1 MAKLLTGIPGKT
13 ALIFFGVFLLI
24 VLPASYAIFAKVKQI
39 LVQADTKELTLE
51 GEKLFNQVKLDP
63 QVVPIPPLGYSIF
76 LRLSNPLRTDSL
88 FASPYFPTY
97 IDQLHGEAVIEID
110 TLKIVTLVRPLEY
123 GNAQMNFSIARSNQR
138 LSTQIKE
145 LKGYLFFANVFS
157 ILIAGLLVYF
167 VSGYTLNPIKQIINV
182 AENIN
187 ASQSIGRVPVPRSQ
201 DETKQLALTI
211 NNMLARI
218 ENSIQNQTNFFASA
232 AHELRTP
239 LTVMKTELTLV
250 QEDKRWHE
258 MLKEVERLE
267 RIVND
272 FLMISQLKSKSL
284 TLRKS
289 EVDLNELLV
298 SALKKVKYLSQERK
312 SSVQINLQDHKGQ
325 HMISADED
333 KLETVLVNLIE
344 NAIRYAPLGSVIQIS
359 IKGERATQIEI
370 KNPVDHPISNPEKF
384 KQEFVKAEALSAGL
398 GMGVWI
404 ANEIT
409 LLHHGKLHLR
419 SDDRSFSAILQ
430 FLS

>member
-1 MAKLLTGIPGKT
+1 MANFLSGIQSRT

-24 VLPASYAIFAKVKQI
+24 VLPASYIIYSKVKQI

-51 GEKLFNQVKLDP
+51 GEKLFDQVKLDP
-63 QVVPIPPLGYSIF
+63 PIVPIAPLGYSIF
-76 LRLSNPLRTDSL
+76 LRISNQFRSDSI
-88 FASPYFPTY
+88 FASPHFPTY
-97 IDQLHGEAVIEID
+97 IDQFHTDAVAEID
-110 TLKIVTLVRPLEY
+110 TLKIITLSRPLEY
-123 GNAQMNFSIARSNQR
+123 GNAQIRFSIARSNQR
-138 LSTQIKE
+138 LSEQVTE
-145 LKGYLFFANVFS
+145 LKLYLFFANVFS
-157 ILIAGLLVYF
+157 ILVAGLLVYL
-167 VSGYTLNPIKQIINV
+167 VAGYTLRPIKKIISV

-187 ASQSIGRVPVPRSQ
+187 ASRSLGRVPVPLSQ
-201 DETKQLALTI
+201 NETKQLALTI
-211 NNMLARI
+211 NDMLARI

-250 QEDKRWHE
+250 HENKRWHE

-284 TLRKS
+284 TLRQS

-298 SALKKVKYLSQERK
+298 SALKKVKYLSQEKK
-312 SSVQINLQDHKGQ
+312 SSIQIILQDQKEQ
-325 HMISADED
+325 HLISADED
-333 KLETVLVNLIE
+333 KLETVMVNLVA
-344 NAIRYAPLGSVIQIS
+344 NAIKYSPPHSVIQILITGAGS
-359 IKGERATQIEI
+359 TQIEI
-370 KNPVDHPISNPEKF
+370 KNPIDHPISDPERF
-384 KQEFVKAEALSAGL
+384 KQEFVKAEALSSGL

-409 LLHHGKLHLR
+409 MLHQGKLFLR
-419 SDDRSFSAILQ
+419 TDDHSFSAILQ